1 MWRHAGVTMGAV
13 LLLGAPV
20 ICAAQHRHKR
30 MPPSEGASVAAPG
43 FSSERLSRI
52 DSAFARALDR
62 REIEGAVILV
72 LRDGQTAYERAFG
85 WADRE
90 EGRQMRTNAIFRIA
104 SQTKAITSVAVMSLV
119 EEGRIALT
127 DPVSRFIPEFA
138 RTTVLQHASSGYA
151 VVVAQRPITIHDL
164 LTHTAGISYGTDSG
178 LAQFYRAKGLG
189 PAAGYGWYTGDKDE
203 PICETMERLASL
215 PFAAQPGARFVYGY
229 NTDILGCVVERAS
242 GMSLADFI
250 DQRIT
255 VPEDARHA
263 LLRAAR
269 RSRTIGHGVR
279 DERRGQRGAGRGRP
293 TRTRE
298 LRRRPAHELF
308 RRGGSNVDGC
318 RLCPVPRDDAQW
330 RRARWRPHPL
340 AGDRRAHDD
349 KPDGYPLLAQRCR
362 IWPRLLRHT
371 PTRCGRACRVSGD
384 LRLERRL
391 RDHLRGRPTP
401 AARDRVHDA
410 TAAEPEHDRRR
421 AAHAGVS
428 GAAGLQ
434 AVRPNG
440 GVWGLG
446 SGAKDLAVS

>member
-20 ICAAQHRHKR
+20 ICAAQHRHKQ

-255 VPEDARHA
+255 GPLKMRDTHFFVLPADHERLATVYGTSDGDSVV
-263 LLRAAR
+263 RAAD
-269 RSRTIGHGVR
+269 GP
-279 DERRGQRGAGRGRP
+279 RGQGSYVDGPRMSYSGGAGL
-293 TRTRE
+293 T
-298 LRRRPAHELF
+298 
-308 RRGGSNVDGC
+308 S
-318 RLCPVPRDDAQW
+318 
-330 RRARWRPHPL
+330 
-340 AGDRRAHDD
+340 
-349 KPDGYPLLAQRCR
+349 
-362 IWPRLLRHT
+362 
-371 PTRCGRACRVSGD
+371 
-384 LRLERRL
+384 
-391 RDHLRGRPTP
+391 
-401 AARDRVHDA
+401 
-410 TAAEPEHDRRR
+410 TAADYARFLEMMR
-421 AAHAGVS
+421 
-428 GAAGLQ
+428 
-434 AVRPNG
+434 NG
-440 GVWGLG
+440 GVLDGVRILSPATVALMTTNQTDTLYSHSGVGFGLG
-446 SGAKDLAVS
+446 FSVILRPGADGRVESVGTFGWSGAYGTTYEVDPRQRLVIVYMTQLLPNRSTIAAELPMLVYQALLDYKQ